1 MSIIDSSP
9 KPKNIVLNNGAN
21 ISTSK
26 SRFGGGSLYLTG
38 RSDYAPNGG
47 SPYAYVASNTDFGF
61 GTGDFTVEMW
71 VFPLD
76 CINWRTLIS
85 IGRYDNG
92 LLWRMGT
99 GGDQL
104 YINGTYWNWGSSS
117 VPLNAW
123 SHLALVRNNGT
134 VKVYINGTES
144 LSASGGAAASNLGS
158 SREVYIGT
166 GMHSYGSETFNGYLD
181 EIRITKG
188 IGSSRYLGNFSINSI
203 LAPFPS
209 TGTQITPANAVTDLI
224 ASAGNQNITMTWTP
238 PAEDNGGI
246 ITDYSIQ
253 YSTDSGSLWNDFI
266 HSPSVSN
273 IANITDLTNDI
284 EYFVRVAPINI
295 AGTGNYVAT
304 QSALTP
310 TLPLEDTTQ
319 DPNYHNTSL
328 LLHLNG
334 TNNSTTITD
343 NSRFVRSCSA
353 VGDTKITTL
362 KSKFGGSSAYFDGN
376 GDYITVANSSGLDF
390 GSGDFTIEYWEYRT
404 DGAGSR
410 SVMSRVNTDQGYNP
424 FLIGYA
430 ASGRVYA
437 YFCQAPNYDNWNI
450 ASGLDMGSLILNT
463 WVHYAIV
470 RQGNTIRTYQDGI
483 QIATTSSSASIAVGN
498 GPLNI
503 GRYNNTAYYQG
514 YLDDIRITKGVC
526 RYPDGTTFSLR
537 TLPFSNFGPEPV
549 APNAPTSLVAY
560 PGDTVADLTW
570 NPPTFEGYASLSS
583 YGLEASENTDPKNWT
598 TKESTTK
605 LLLHFDTADVKDDDT
620 LKDFSLYN
628 RSVLFNKTSSPAYI
642 AVPFD
647 GCEDGYTNNCGSFT
661 PQRFGTGCIQ
671 IPNVSSS
678 PSYIMKAP
686 QSSDLDPGTGDYT
699 LEFFWWPQYYWNVG
713 YTRNGVGR
721 LFGSNN
727 ASSGSYWGVQGV
739 GSYGY
744 TMRLSKYVD
753 GSQVYYVDIDNS
765 TATSSMK
772 HFVFSRQ
779 NGTLRIFMNGN
790 KIKENA
796 DTNNDVFSA
805 GGLVIM
811 GGDSGSHN
819 PNNYV
824 HGRLD
829 ELRYTVGESLY
840 NANFDLLPQ
849 AAFKN
854 ARLTGLTNNTSY
866 VFRMR
871 SQNSYGYGD
880 YSSESSPITAAP
892 PPNIIISQEPK
903 NDRVTASNA
912 DGSFSVTA
920 TVEDNSNPTY
930 QWQKAMSA
938 DSNGNKTWVNI
949 DGATSSSLTIN
960 SSAFQDYNYYSNIGI
975 DAVRCLLSSAYGSK
989 LSKTVRLVNLAYT
1002 LSNINISTYYNNNQ
1016 VGCFGPWCNNPV
1028 FSLNANGAL
1037 NIDINNYG
1045 GMYGS
1050 LPDASWY
1057 TGNDTRISLQCSTD
1071 NSTWSD
1077 VSIYK
1082 DINFNGSSYQ
1092 STSITMEDKSGSVY
1106 YRWKFTDL
1114 WPYSTNNNTESN
1126 TESSHS
1132 IIRDGVYESFRIDYT
1147 ATAPGVPRNVVGD
1160 SGDNMV
1166 VLSWDVPLLTGG
1178 ASITS
1183 YTIQYSSNSGSSW
1196 TTFGNSS
1203 STSANVT
1210 GLSNG
1215 TNYIFRVSA
1224 TNSAGTGSYSSNSS
1238 SVTPDAAN
1246 ATVPGAPTN
1255 ISGIAG
1261 NTKVLLSWVA
1271 PSNIGKSALIDY
1283 VVQLSTD
1290 DGATWSNYTEPSA
1303 EPSFTPTAVLL
1314 TSGTSYTVPAGAT
1327 SMKAWAVGGGG
1338 GSNGG
1343 GGPNASFAGGA
1354 GGCSH
1359 RTFSVT
1365 GGSSVTYSIG
1375 SAGNNTPT
1383 SGGDTTVTYGGVT
1396 ITGSGGQFSGSGG
1409 VFAGGDGGSNG
1420 GVGVIGEYYS
1430 NFYGGAV
1437 GGNAVATIACNRR
1450 PASDVS
1456 GLFAALTLAGSSTT
1470 ATCTSTTEAAFGA
1483 GAGVGKYVQSHN
1495 AGLGG
1500 GSVNYQGYGYG
1511 LAGAGAVVLYFT

>member
-9 KPKNIVLNNGAN
+9 KPKNVILNNGAS

-26 SRFGGGSLYLTG
+26 SRFGGGSLVLNG
-38 RSDYAPNGG
+38 SNQYAN
-47 SPYAYVASNTDFGF
+47 VADNTDFGF
-61 GTGDFTVEMW
+61 GTGDFTIEMW
-71 VFPLD
+71 VYPLD
-76 CINWRTLIS
+76 NNNWRTLVE
-85 IGRYDNG
+85 IGTYTDG
-92 LLWRMGT
+92 LLWRMGSN
-99 GGDQL
+99 GDQL
-104 YINGTYWNWGSSS
+104 YINNTYWSWGSSN

-144 LSASGGAAASNLGS
+144 FSVSAPGNLGS
-158 SREVYIGT
+158 SRAVFLGGRT
-166 GMHSYGSETFNGYLD
+166 NGSETFNGYLD

-188 IGSSRYLGNFSINSI
+188 IGSSRYLGNFNINTI

-253 YSTDSGSLWNDFI
+253 YSTNGGSSWNDFS
-266 HSPSVSN
+266 HTPSTSN
-273 IANITDLTNDI
+273 IINITDLTNDI

-319 DPNYHNTSL
+319 DPNYYNISL

-343 NSRFVRSCSA
+343 NSRFARSCSA
-353 VGDTKITTL
+353 VGDTKTTTL
-362 KSKFGGSSAYFDGN
+362 KSKFGGSSAYFDGS
-376 GDYITVANSSGLDF
+376 GDYITVANSTSLDF

-583 YGLEASENTDPKNWT
+583 YGLEVSENTDPKNWT

-605 LLLHFDTADVKDDDT
+605 LLLHFDTTDIKDDDT
-620 LKDFSLYN
+620 IKDFSIYN
-628 RSVLFNKTSSPAYI
+628 RTVLFNT
-642 AVPFD
+642 
-647 GCEDGYTNNCGSFT
+647 TNNPAILAIPYYPQYQYDDFAYNSPYGTIVT
-661 PQRFGTGCIQ
+661 PQKFGTACLQ
-671 IPNVSSS
+671 IGGSTNN
-678 PSYIMKAP
+678 PSYILKVP

-699 LEFFWWPQYYWNVG
+699 LEFFWWPTYSFYSS
-713 YTRNGVGR
+713 YSRNGTGR

-727 ASSGSYWGVQGV
+727 ASSGSYWGVET
-739 GSYGY
+739 SSS
-744 TMRLSKYVD
+744 TLRLSKYVN
-753 GSQVYYVDIDNS
+753 GSMSYYVDVGPYWSVTNS
-765 TATSSMK
+765 MH

-779 NGTLRIFMNGN
+779 SGTLRIFMNGN

-840 NANFDLLPQ
+840 NVNFDLLPQ

-871 SQNSYGYGD
+871 SQNSFGYGD

-930 QWQKAMSA
+930 QWQKAMPS

-960 SSAFQDYNYYSNIGI
+960 SSAFQDYNYYNNLGM
-975 DAVRCLLSSAYGSK
+975 DAVRCLLSSSYGSK
-989 LSKTVRLVNLAYT
+989 LSKPVRLVNLAYT
-1002 LSNINISTYYNNNQ
+1002 LSNMYIYTGNNNNQ
-1016 VGCFGPWCNNPV
+1016 IGCFGPWCNNPV
-1028 FSLNANGAL
+1028 FSLNANGSL
-1037 NIDINNYG
+1037 NINIYSNNG
-1045 GMYGS
+1045 GYGS
-1050 LPDASWY
+1050 PVDASWY
-1057 TGNDTRISLQCSTD
+1057 TGNDTRILLQYSND

-1077 VSIYK
+1077 VDVSVYK
-1082 DINFNGSSYQ
+1082 DIKFNGVDPYYGLN
-1092 STSITMEDKSGSVY
+1092 TSISMEDKSGSVY
-1106 YRWKFTDL
+1106 YRWKLVDL

-1126 TESSHS
+1126 TESSYS
-1132 IIRDGVYESFRIDYT
+1132 IVRDGVYDSFRIDYT

-1166 VLSWDVPLLTGG
+1166 ILSWDAPLLTGG
-1178 ASITS
+1178 ASVTS
-1183 YTIQYSSNSGSSW
+1183 YTIQYSSNSGTSW
-1196 TTFGNSS
+1196 TTFGTSS

-1215 TNYIFRVSA
+1215 TSYIFRVSA
-1224 TNSAGTGSYSSNSS
+1224 SNSAGTGSYSSDSS
-1238 SVTPDAAN
+1238 SVTPDVAN

-1255 ISGIAG
+1255 ISGMAG
-1261 NTKVLLSWVA
+1261 NTKVLLSWAA
-1271 PSNIGKSALIDY
+1271 PSNIGKSALTDY
-1283 VVQLSTD
+1283 TVQYSTD
-1290 DGATWSNYTEPSA
+1290 DGYTWTTYTD
-1303 EPSFTPTAVLL
+1303 
-1314 TSGTSYTVPAGAT
+1314 PA
-1327 SMKAWAVGGGG
+1327 
-1338 GSNGG
+1338 
-1343 GGPNASFAGGA
+1343 P
-1354 GGCSH
+1354 
-1359 RTFSVT
+1359 
-1365 GGSSVTYSIG
+1365 
-1375 SAGNNTPT
+1375 
-1383 SGGDTTVTYGGVT
+1383 
-1396 ITGSGGQFSGSGG
+1396 
-1409 VFAGGDGGSNG
+1409 
-1420 GVGVIGEYYS
+1420 
-1430 NFYGGAV
+1430 
-1437 GGNAVATIACNRR
+1437 
-1450 PASDVS
+1450 
-1456 GLFAALTLAGSSTT
+1456 
-1470 ATCTSTTEAAFGA
+1470 
-1483 GAGVGKYVQSHN
+1483 
-1495 AGLGG
+1495 
-1500 GSVNYQGYGYG
+1500 
-1511 LAGAGAVVLYFT
+1511 